1 MKIGHRMLRFARQE
15 DGVAAI
21 EMAIIFPVMLIMFF
35 GLIDLTALL
44 SDSRRVSYAAHTVGD
59 DVIRLETPTTAND
72 VADSFAA
79 AEIMMQAA
87 QAGPARVEIYAY
99 RRSVGLLPV
108 LRWDLNNGV
117 GVPCGAP
124 SQAGLGGLMTAGN
137 DLVITVVCV
146 THEPIITTIIGKNIL
161 GRTEFTLRDQIVMR
175 PRAGSFLECPDC

>member
-44 SDSRRVSYAAHTVGD
+44 SDSRRVSYAANVVGD

-79 AEIMMQAA
+79 AEIMMRAA

-99 RRSVGLLPV
+99 RRSAGLPV
-108 LRWDLNNGV
+108 LRWDLDNGV

-161 GRTEFTLRDQIVMR
+161 GKTEFTLREQIVMR
-175 PRAGSFLECPDC
+175 PRAGNNLECPNC